1 MGHTSF
7 SRVRSCSRICS
18 ASAVVVTV
26 RNPYDHLA
34 SRYNF
39 ALTMRAMTMRSEPG
53 NGDAIYNA
61 IRTLSEQQQDAILGN
76 FTSYLQYISTHYG
89 WALQSGSLKKAC
101 GEPCAYDELLR
112 TESLSDDY
120 KQLLEKYGKSGPL
133 LESKNPSTAYVDV
146 HQLFGAASCENI
158 KAVNRLEATIFSQ
171 FDYKKKSCLRRVK
184 VDRVRRHH
192 PS

>member
-26 RNPYDHLA
+26 RNPYDYLT

-39 ALTMRAMTMRSEPG
+39 ALTMRATG
-53 NGDAIYNA
+53 QWDDAIYNA

-133 LESKNPSTAYVDV
+133 LKFKNPSIAYVDT
-146 HQLFGAASCENI
+146 HQIFGAASCENI
-158 KAVNRLEATIFSQ
+158 RAVNRLEATIFSQ
-171 FDYKKKSCLRRVK
+171 FDYEKKSCHPQVK